1 MKEIKNYKVPG
12 FKAGAAEAAIKKPGR
27 LDIALIVSETPA
39 VAAAVFT
46 KNKVK
51 AAPVMY
57 DMHIIKSGKGRA
69 IVANSGNANA
79 CYGEQGMR
87 DALAMA
93 DETAEVLG
101 INTSDVL
108 VASTGVIGKPLPMDR
123 VKAGIKRLPGAL
135 KEEGFEDAARAIMT
149 TDTFPK
155 ICGIKETL
163 NGKEIS
169 IVGMAKGSG
178 MIHPNMATML
188 CFVATDAA
196 VDKGA
201 LKAALKE
208 CVEKSFNRITV
219 DGDTST
225 NDTVLVLANG
235 AAGNRPVALEGA
247 GFAKFRDALG
257 AVLLKLAK
265 MVVKDGEGAT
275 KLVEVHVAG
284 AASEKDAVKAA
295 KAIAHSP
302 LVKTAMFA
310 ADANWGRII
319 CAAGYSG
326 ADMDPDKA
334 EIWFDDVCMVKRG
347 VGQGPEAEKKAT
359 EVMKRPEYKITVR
372 LGAGKESASVF
383 TTDLSFEYVKINAEY
398 RT

>member
-1 MKEIKNYKVPG
+1 MKETKKYKVLG

-27 LDIALIVSETPA
+27 LDMALIVSDVPA
-39 VAAAVFT
+39 VAAAMFT

-51 AAPVMY
+51 AAPVLY
-57 DMHIIKSGKGRA
+57 DMHVIKSGKARA
-69 IVANSGNANA
+69 IIANSGNANA

-101 INTSDVL
+101 VNTSDVL
-108 VASTGVIGKPLPMDR
+108 VASTGVIGNPLPMDR
-123 VKAGIKRLPGAL
+123 VKAGIKKLPAAL
-135 KEEGFEDAARAIMT
+135 KAEGFEDAARAIMT

-155 ICGIKETL
+155 LCGVKETL
-163 NGKEIS
+163 GGKEIT
-169 IVGMAKGSG
+169 IVGMSKGSG

-196 VDKGA
+196 VEKAA
-201 LKAALKE
+201 LKAALKDG
-208 CVEKSFNRITV
+208 VEKSFNRTTV

-225 NDTVLVLANG
+225 NDTVIVLANG
-235 AAGNRPVALEGA
+235 TAGNRPVKLDGQ
-247 GFAKFRDALG
+247 GFAKFKDALG

-295 KAIAHSP
+295 KSIAHSP

-326 ADMDPDKA
+326 AEMDPDKA

-359 EVMKRPEYKITVR
+359 EVMKGPEYKLTVK